1 MDLMDTMHI
10 SAAGMRAQSERL
22 KIVSQ
27 NIANAEAVGTTD
39 GRDAPYRRQ
48 TISFKNE
55 LDRATGAKM
64 VKVNN
69 VGTDKSDFDK
79 RYDPSHPYA
88 DEQGYVLYPNV
99 NPIMEMMDMREAR
112 RGYEANLNVIE
123 SSKSM
128 LTQTISLLR

>member
-22 KIVSQ
+22 KVVSQ

-39 GRDAPYRRQ
+39 GRDAPYRRK

-55 LDRATGAKM
+55 LDRATGADM
-64 VKVNN
+64 VKVSK
-69 VGTDKSDFDK
+69 VDVDRSEFDR
-79 RYDPSHPYA
+79 RYEPAHPYA
-88 DEQGYVLYPNV
+88 DDQGYVLYPNV

-128 LTQTISLLR
+128 LTQTIGLLR

>member
-1 MDLMDTMHI
+1 MDLMDTMNI

-39 GRDAPYRRQ
+39 GRDAPYRRK

-55 LDRATGAKM
+55 LDRATGATM
-64 VKVNN
+64 VKVNK
-69 VGTDKSDFDK
+69 VGVDQSEFDR
-79 RYDPSHPYA
+79 RYDPAHPYA
-88 DEQGYVLYPNV
+88 DDQGYVLYPNV

-112 RGYEANLNVIE
+112 RGYESNLNVIE

>member
-39 GRDAPYRRQ
+39 GSNAPYRRQ
-48 TISFKNE
+48 TISFKNA
-55 LDRATGAKM
+55 LDRETGANM
-64 VKVNN
+64 VRVNKVG
-69 VGTDKSDFDK
+69 VDRSDFDK
-79 RYDPSHPYA
+79 RYDPAHPYA
-88 DEQGYVLYPNV
+88 DAQGYVLYPNV

-123 SSKSM
+123 ASKSM